1 MIRVFRWIMS
11 FLLWLEEKKGKVFR
25 FLWNLLWVASVRPSL
40 LCKYVLFRFKKESSK
55 FSTLSERVIK
65 SYWESLVGPYGK
77 YLAPGH
83 DAYGDLASLGLY
95 VMTESYIFSRPAR
108 PTQLIGTYERK

>member
-1 MIRVFRWIMS
+1 M
-11 FLLWLEEKKGKVFR
+11 
-25 FLWNLLWVASVRPSL
+25 
-40 LCKYVLFRFKKESSK
+40 
-55 FSTLSERVIK
+55 IK

-95 VMTESYIFSRPAR
+95 VMTES
-108 PTQLIGTYERK
+108 